1 MIAGMLAGPTAV
13 GKSAL
18 ALRLAEAN
26 GWELIAADSRQMYRG
41 LRIGTGAPTDAELA
55 RVPHHLVGV
64 LDPGEAISHRE
75 YPARVRAVLAA
86 RPDARFLVVGGTG
99 LYLKELLYPAA
110 RDRGPTPE
118 PVRQAVRARLE
129 KEGPAALHAELSRL
143 DPDSLRGV
151 HPNDA
156 YRIARRWEN
165 HLLTGEGYAGFAA
178 PPVPDPAFAGVPVLW
193 MDEDRDVLYRR
204 IDARVGEM
212 ARSGWLEEVRALMT
226 RPGWR
231 DFPALSSLGYRE
243 MAAVAEGVLPL
254 EAALADIRR
263 QTRKYAKRQL
273 TFFRH
278 QFPTAERWETARL
291 TAALDASGWDWE
303 RFRAGLPVSS

>member
-1 MIAGMLAGPTAV
+1 MIVGMLAGPTAV

-18 ALRLAEAN
+18 ALRLADAN
-26 GWELIAADSRQMYRG
+26 GWEIIAADSRQMYRG
-41 LRIGTGAPTDAELA
+41 LRVGTGAPTDAELA

-64 LDPGEAISHRE
+64 LDPGEAFSHRE

-151 HPNDA
+151 HPND
-156 YRIARRWEN
+156 
-165 HLLTGEGYAGFAA
+165 
-178 PPVPDPAFAGVPVLW
+178 
-193 MDEDRDVLYRR
+193 
-204 IDARVGEM
+204 
-212 ARSGWLEEVRALMT
+212 
-226 RPGWR
+226 
-231 DFPALSSLGYRE
+231 
-243 MAAVAEGVLPL
+243 
-254 EAALADIRR
+254 
-263 QTRKYAKRQL
+263 
-273 TFFRH
+273 
-278 QFPTAERWETARL
+278 
-291 TAALDASGWDWE
+291 
-303 RFRAGLPVSS
+303 